1 MAGAPTP
8 TDVYTKLHRIAK
20 QASDAPQMVFN
31 NLIHLVDL
39 KLLREAYKLT
49 RKNGAPGIDQVTA
62 KEYGVRLERN
72 LQSLLE
78 RMKAGQYKAPPVKRV
93 HIPKDD
99 KGNTRP
105 IGIPTFEDKVLQ
117 RAVAMVLGAI
127 YEQDFLNCS
136 FGFRPGRGAHQ
147 ALEAVR
153 GTLMEMRGGW
163 VLEVDIKDFF
173 GAIDH
178 AKLRSVL
185 DLRVRCSGLR
195 RFIGKWLKAG
205 VMEGHTLY
213 HPDSGTPQG
222 GVISPLLANIYLHE
236 VLDTWFEQTVK
247 PRMEGRAE
255 LVRYADDFV
264 CVFTSEADA
273 RRVWD
278 VLSKRF
284 GKFGLTLHEEKT
296 RLVAFERPK
305 TRGTTSPGPSRPE
318 TFDFLGFTHYW
329 GKIPGKSW
337 VVMRK
342 TARSRLRRAL
352 KKIAVYCKK
361 NRHEPVREQ
370 HKKLCEKISGHINY
384 FGVALNMRSLG
395 ELIYQTIITWRK
407 ALNRRSQRAKMT
419 WKKMFQLLARYPL
432 PKPRVVHRIGAAKL

>member
-1 MAGAPTP
+1 MAEAPTS
-8 TDVYTKLHRIAK
+8 TAVYTKLQRIAK
-20 QASDAPQMVFN
+20 QASEAPQMVFN
-31 NLIHLVDL
+31 NLVHLVDL
-39 KLLREAYKLT
+39 RLLREAYRLT

-62 KEYGVRLERN
+62 KEYGVKLERN
-72 LQSLLE
+72 LQGLLE

-117 RAVAMVLGAI
+117 RAVAMVLGTI
-127 YEQDFLNCS
+127 YEQDFLDCS
-136 FGFRPGRGAHQ
+136 FGFRPGRSAHQ

-153 GTLMEMRGGW
+153 RTLMEMRGGW

-205 VMEGHTLY
+205 VMEGATLH
-213 HPDSGTPQG
+213 HPDAGTPQG

-236 VLDTWFEQTVK
+236 VLDLWFEQTVK
-247 PRMEGRAE
+247 PLMRGRAE
-255 LVRYADDFV
+255 LVRFADDFV
-264 CVFTSEADA
+264 IIFAIEADA
-273 RRVWD
+273 QRVWN
-278 VLSKRF
+278 VLPKRL
-284 GKFGLTLHEEKT
+284 GKFGLSLHEDKT
-296 RLVAFERPK
+296 RLVSF
-305 TRGTTSPGPSRPE
+305 GRPE
-318 TFDFLGFTHYW
+318 DKSRGPGASRSDTFDFLGFTHYW
-329 GKIPGKSW
+329 GRVFERPW

-352 KKIAVYCKK
+352 KRIDEYCRKS
-361 NRHEPVREQ
+361 RHVSVKEQ
-370 HKKLCEKISGHINY
+370 HKTLCSKIRGHFNY
-384 FGVALNMRSLG
+384 FGVAANQRSLSN
-395 ELIYQTIITWRK
+395 LVHQVRRIWRK
-407 ALNRRSQRAKMT
+407 WLDRRSQRARMT
-419 WKKMFQLLARYPL
+419 WPKMLKLLTRYPL
-432 PKPRVVHRIGAAKL
+432 PRPRVVHRIGTANL